1 MVTLVDTPGVDDT
14 TKSDTDILGRSYK
27 SGHKLSGIIYM
38 HRISDFKVGGISR
51 RNFNMFRK
59 LCGDETLSNVVIV
72 TNMWGEVSA
81 ERGEERERELRT
93 DDLLFAPALQ
103 KGACMLRHDNALGS
117 AQTILR
123 RIVVNRPRALQIQRE
138 LVDEGKDISKTAA
151 GIELNRELE
160 TMRLRHA
167 KELAEVRTEMQEAIA
182 LKDEETKKEL
192 EAVRADLLR
201 RMEKIES
208 DRERL
213 SKEFAQER
221 AKADE
226 RMRKMQEEVDAEKAR
241 AKSPEDIM
249 REIEARK
256 REEAFR
262 QLRSR
267 GGLFARMVQAL
278 ESPESQR

>member
-1 MVTLVDTPGVDDT
+1 
-14 TKSDTDILGRSYK
+14 
-27 SGHKLSGIIYM
+27 M

-103 KGACMLRHDNALGS
+103 KGECMLRHDSALGS

-123 RIVVNRPRALQIQRE
+123 RIAGNRPRALQIQRE

-160 TMRLRHA
+160 TMHLKHA
-167 KELAEVRTEMQEAIA
+167 EELVEVRTEMQEAIA
-182 LKDEETKKEL
+182 LKDEETRKEL
-192 EAVRADLLR
+192 EAVRTDLLK
-201 RMEKIES
+201 RMERIES
-208 DRERL
+208 DRGRL
-213 SKEFAQER
+213 SKEFAEER

-267 GGLFARMVQAL
+267 GGFFAQIGPAIDRLF
-278 ESPESQR
+278 